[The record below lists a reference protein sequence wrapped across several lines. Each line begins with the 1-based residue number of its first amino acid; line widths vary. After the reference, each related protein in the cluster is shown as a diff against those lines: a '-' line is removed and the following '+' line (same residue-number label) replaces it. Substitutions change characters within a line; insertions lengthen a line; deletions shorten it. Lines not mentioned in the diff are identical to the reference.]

1 MVIKVACGLLMMPGT
16 ARSPFST
23 SSCVITP
30 VSGELMVVF
39 FSVSRARTRSSLEDF
54 ARDSDD
60 LCEDFIRKMSGQI
73 SGLIGCEAE
82 DRIASGETPALVL
95 DCMGGSQNR
104 LRYRG
109 KGILDTHIV
118 GDVAQRRY
126 SYLAIPD
133 HAAHPNAAIL
143 YTLYLSSPEGQQNV
157 VYDYYGSDLDLYPGS
172 HAERRAKE
180 AQARGVKFIDVNV
193 DWWKTNQGIAE
204 ALHVSGAA
212 VE

>member
-1 MVIKVACGLLMMPGT
+1 
-16 ARSPFST
+16 
-23 SSCVITP
+23 
-30 VSGELMVVF
+30 
-39 FSVSRARTRSSLEDF
+39 
-54 ARDSDD
+54 
-60 LCEDFIRKMSGQI
+60 
-73 SGLIGCEAE
+73 
-82 DRIASGETPALVL
+82 
-95 DCMGGSQNR
+95 MGGSQNR

-193 DWWKTNQGIAE
+193 DWWKTNQGIAKE
-204 ALHVSGAA
+204 HGQLIKIIRQQ
-212 VE
+212 